1 MRLTVSPS
9 DGDIFSL
16 DVPGE
21 TLLSELKMLIGVEY
35 GKPEDQFLLMK
46 DGELLQHS
54 TVTLLDAG
62 FQDND
67 LIVILPK
74 PSVQHSQ
81 PNSHNRPVQLGPLDV
96 TPRLDFSSIR
106 LPGTS
111 TSEVPQSQAEVI
123 RQSLLRSPPNVLSLF
138 REKNPQLAS
147 AISDPVEF
155 SRVFEAQRSRELHRY
170 QELQRIM
177 ADPLDPSAQSRIE
190 EIIRQQNI
198 DMHMESAMEHY
209 PETFGQVSMLF
220 VDCKVGQQHVKAF
233 VDSGAQSTIMSLE
246 CAKRCNLE
254 PWIDRRWAGKAYG
267 VGTQT
272 IIGRVHNGQIEIG
285 GVFLPTSFI
294 VLQDQTLDLML
305 GLDMLKRHQCCIDLK
320 RNVLLL
326 DGGRVETPFL
336 PESEIP
342 KQFLAE
348 NILEGDA
355 FGCTS
360 MENLPEERRAKVQQL
375 VSQGVPQARAI
386 RELENHDWDVQ
397 AALISFM
404 SSDDAPE

>member
-9 DGDIFSL
+9 DGDVFGL
-16 DVPGE
+16 DVPGD
-21 TLLSELKMLIGVEY
+21 TLLSELKMLISLEY
-35 GKPEDQFLLMK
+35 GKPEEQFIIMK
-46 DGELLQHS
+46 GGELLQQS
-54 TVTLLDAG
+54 TVTLTDAG
-62 FQDND
+62 FQDDD
-67 LIVILPK
+67 LIVILPR
-74 PSVQHSQ
+74 PSTQPSHPPYERGNVQS
-81 PNSHNRPVQLGPLDV
+81 GPSGV
-96 TPRLDFSSIR
+96 VPRLDFSSIR
-106 LPGTS
+106 LPGANTNE
-111 TSEVPQSQAEVI
+111 TPPSQAELI
-123 RQSLLRSPPNVLSLF
+123 RQSLLRSPPSVVSLF
-138 REKNPQLAS
+138 RQKNPQLAS
-147 AISDPVEF
+147 VINDPAEF
-155 SRVFEAQRSRELHRY
+155 SRIFEAQRSRELQRY

-177 ADPLDPSAQSRIE
+177 TDPLDPSAQSRIE

-233 VDSGAQSTIMSLE
+233 VDSGAQSTIMSIS

-272 IIGRVHNGQIEIG
+272 IVGRVHNGQIEIG

-294 VLQDQTLDLML
+294 VLQDQNLDLML

-320 RNVLLL
+320 RNVLQL
-326 DGGRVETPFL
+326 DGGRIETPFL

-348 NILEGDA
+348 NILNSDA
-355 FGCTS
+355 VGSTS
-360 MENLPEERRAKVQQL
+360 IEDLSEERRAKVQQL
-375 VSQGVPQARAI
+375 TSQGVPQARAI
-386 RELENHDWDVQ
+386 QELEAHDWDVQ

-404 SSDDAPE
+404 SSEDALE